1 MIEYGGS
8 VCATAVPR
16 FAVVRAVPPLA
27 YETVVTAPAAG
38 VNPAYESDTCAAFC
52 GLLLVSMTF
61 RPPVLFRTA
70 CTVTDELPEDDLT
83 MVSPGFASAVS
94 ERMPQ

>member
-8 VCATAVPR
+8 FCAPAVPR
-16 FAVVRAVPPLA
+16 FAVVRAVSPLA
-27 YETVVTAPAAG
+27 YETVVTVPAAG
-38 VNPAYESDTCAAFC
+38 VNPAYESDTCAAFF
-52 GLLLVSMTF
+52 GLLLISMTF
-61 RPPVLFRTA
+61 RPPLLLRTA
-70 CTVTDELPEDDLT
+70 CTATDELREDDLT

>member
-8 VCATAVPR
+8 FCAPAVPR
-16 FAVVRAVPPLA
+16 FAVVREVSPLA

-38 VNPAYESDTCAAFC
+38 VNPAYESDTCAASF
-52 GLLLVSMTF
+52 GLLLISMTF
-61 RPPVLFRTA
+61 RPLPLRTA
-70 CTVTDELPEDDLT
+70 CTATDELREDDLT